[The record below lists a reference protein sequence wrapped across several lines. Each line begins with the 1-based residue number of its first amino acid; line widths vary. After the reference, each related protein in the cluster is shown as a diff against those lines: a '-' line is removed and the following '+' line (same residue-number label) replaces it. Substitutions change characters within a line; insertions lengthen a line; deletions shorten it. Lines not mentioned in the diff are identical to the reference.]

1 MKNGRTIGRILF
13 LLLLAVGA
21 GLLIFCFPPAIETSL
36 FALIGEKDL
45 DVPEAI
51 RNRSATQLQILFSAP
66 DFDRARA
73 VADRF
78 HDALDRSDFESVRF
92 KTDGDELQTYL
103 DFYRRHAGGLM
114 SDADRKTL
122 QAGEGKRLALRTLHR
137 LYGSPA
143 PPLFPL
149 DADPFGVL
157 GGFVASLPLSF
168 SGWRPEEGYL
178 TAERDG
184 RVYLLMALTVP
195 EKRATDLAWLPQM
208 VARLSALRDAL
219 AAPDVAILFCGVP
232 FHTVEVSE
240 RCRKDIRLLSA
251 FSILFILCVAWGAF
265 RSFRFLPLFLFSLAL
280 STLGGLI
287 ALGAVFRS
295 IHLLA
300 CVFGTTLLGLTIDY
314 SFHWLLAARGTE
326 PAAPGKIRRNLFA
339 SYLTTEVTFLPL
351 AFSGLPVL
359 AQIAI
364 LMGAGLT
371 VALITILLFYPEPQ
385 PMPVSHP
392 PYLPNLRW
400 LLLPLAGVIVWGC
413 MKVRFETPVGELHQ
427 PSPALMEAERLF
439 RTLSGS
445 DEAGKGLLLV
455 RGGTL
460 EDVLER
466 EESIPLPPDLPR
478 LSRFLPSRSRR
489 LADDALVRRLYRD
502 EGGDLARK
510 LKLDKPLTPPSEPEA
525 WEASEVPRAWTASFL
540 YPFDGGVY
548 SLIPQADSQTPL
560 PQGAAFYAPTRIL
573 ADLMARYERLTRR
586 FLLVTAVALLAVL
599 GALFRRRMPVIVLP
613 SLGATL
619 AVFAGIA
626 LSGQSVNLFHL
637 LACFMVIGMSL
648 DYTIFLASGFHHA
661 LKSVFCSL
669 LTSLAGFGA
678 LACVAFPLV
687 RSIGQALGIGLS
699 VSFLIAYAML
709 RPAPEK
715 VEQGA
720 SPLGL
725 TLAWWVYRLFGK
737 RALDG
742 LGGMIA
748 GCVWLTNRRVRHE
761 AKRFSRLR
769 LFTQG
774 MIDKLVVMADGK
786 DQPVVELAGGTGDGI
801 RFCQAVEA
809 KRGVFV
815 ISSHLGTVEVLPA
828 LARCPTRFHAFMK
841 VEQTGVFNAFYARR
855 AHRPEVS
862 IHPLASFGIG
872 EVFTVG
878 DWLDRGD
885 CVLMAGDRG
894 YGKSRKRTF
903 LSREVDFP
911 EGVFRLSRALDHPVF
926 FVACVRDAPNHYRVE
941 VREAA
946 DDADLLDQYTAFLEP
961 LVRCY
966 REQWFNWSVPC
977 ESD

>member
-21 GLLIFCFPPAIETSL
+21 GLLFFCFPPAIETSL

-45 DVPEAI
+45 NVPEAI
-51 RNRSATQLQILFSAP
+51 RNRSATQLQVLFSAP

-78 HDALDRSDFESVRF
+78 HEALDRSDFESIRF
-92 KTDGDELQTYL
+92 KTDGDELRTYL
-103 DFYRRHAGGLM
+103 DFYRSHAGGLV
-114 SDADRKTL
+114 SDDDRKTL

-143 PPLFPL
+143 PALFPL

-157 GGFVASLPLSF
+157 GGFAASLPLSF
-168 SGWRPEEGYL
+168 SGWQPDEGYL

-184 RVYLLMALTVP
+184 CVHLLMALTLA

-208 VARLSALRDAL
+208 VARLHALRDAL
-219 AAPDVAILFCGVP
+219 AAPDVTIRFCGVP

-240 RCRKDIRLLSA
+240 RCRKDIQILSA
-251 FSILFILCVAWGAF
+251 FSIVFILCVAWIAF
-265 RSFRFLPLFLFSLAL
+265 RSFRFLPLFLFSLTL

-287 ALGAVFRS
+287 ALGAVFRT

-326 PAAPGKIRRNLFA
+326 PVASGKITRNLFA

-385 PMPVSHP
+385 PIPASTPAH
-392 PYLPNLRW
+392 LPNLRW
-400 LLLPLAGVIVWGC
+400 LLLPLAILIVWGC
-413 MKVRFETPVGELHQ
+413 LKVRFQTPVGELHQ
-427 PSPALMEAERLF
+427 PSPALMEAEQLF

-445 DEAGKGLLLV
+445 DDTGKGMLLV

-460 EDVLER
+460 EEVLER
-466 EESIPLPPDLPR
+466 EESIPLPPGLPR

-489 LADDALVRRLYRD
+489 IADDALVQRLYRE

-510 LKLDKPLTPPSEPEA
+510 LKLDKPLIPPSAPGD
-525 WEASEVPRAWTASFL
+525 WNLQTLPRVWTSAFL
-540 YPFDGGVY
+540 YPYEGGFY
-548 SLIPQADSQTPL
+548 SLIPQADSQTVL
-560 PQGAAFYAPTRIL
+560 PQGVTFYAPRQIL
-573 ADLMARYERLTRR
+573 SDLMARYERLTRK
-586 FLLVTAVALLAVL
+586 FLLVTAVALLVVL

-709 RPAPEK
+709 RPAPEQ

-748 GCVWLTNRRVRHE
+748 GCVWLTNRKVRHE
-761 AKRFSRLR
+761 AKSLPRLR

-828 LARCPTRFHAFMK
+828 LARCPAHVHAFMK
-841 VEQTGVFNAFYARR
+841 VEQTEVFKAFYARR

-862 IHPLASFGIG
+862 IHPLETFGIG
-872 EVFTVG
+872 EVFTIG
-878 DWLDRGD
+878 DWLDHGD

-903 LSREVDFP
+903 LSHEADFP
-911 EGVFRLSRALDHPVF
+911 EGVFRLAKALEHPVF
-926 FVACVRDAPNHYRVE
+926 FVVCVRDAPNHYRVE
-941 VREAA
+941 VQEAEGG
-946 DDADLLDQYTAFLEP
+946 ADLLDQYIAFLEP
-961 LVRCY
+961 LVRRY